1 MDAPQ
6 KKQPETPDKPSDNLA
21 LNLDI
26 DLETLGDVTLKDG
39 DVNAIKDIKKSDVI
53 SESSESN
60 VTQESD
66 PPEIDPSEIDP
77 PEIDGLVDDIEDTS
91 PLEIQLGLEEDQL
104 MVVLPTI
111 SRRAIADWSETWSV
125 LEQHL
130 EDHQEF
136 PVLNVNLLAQDQLL
150 GGRQLQ
156 QLAEILQRHQ
166 LKLKR
171 VRTSRRQTAIAAATA
186 GYGVEQENLETLLAN
201 IPSKLEPIKP
211 PRAGSDALYV
221 SQTIRSGV
229 EIKHKGSVVIVGDVN
244 PGGVIIS
251 DRDITIWGCLRG
263 IAHAGADG
271 DRSCRIMAL
280 QMQPTQLRIAGT
292 VARSS
297 LKTPEHLQPEVAYLT
312 TDGIRLAS
320 APKFSKNYFYEDE
333 TQNWEEMPD
342 PLNL

>member
-1 MDAPQ
+1 MLRMDEPQ
-6 KKQPETPDKPSDNLA
+6 KKQPETPEKPADPPELFP
-21 LNLDI
+21 DI
-26 DLETLGDVTLKDG
+26 ESES
-39 DVNAIKDIKKSDVI
+39 DIKTLENDVI
-53 SESSESN
+53 SDNDIALEAALDNETALESESIAEEDT
-60 VTQESD
+60 V
-66 PPEIDPSEIDP
+66 
-77 PEIDGLVDDIEDTS
+77 EDTS

-104 MVVLPTI
+104 MVVLPTT
-111 SRRAIADWSETWSV
+111 SRRPIENWEDTWSV

-136 PVLNVNLLAQDQLL
+136 PVLNVNVLAQDQLL

-186 GYGVEQENLETLLAN
+186 GYGVEQENLATLLAN

-211 PRAGSDALYV
+211 PRDGSDALYV

-297 LKTPEHLQPEVAYLT
+297 LQTPEHLQPEVAYLT
-312 TDGIRLAS
+312 EDGIRLAS
-320 APKFSKNYFYEDE
+320 APKFSKNYFYEAE